1 MSKLLTP
8 RDIHTKMFHTHR
20 FAEGYDIEEV
30 NEFLEEV
37 ENTVAALAARLM
49 TLEGGGN
56 GTGRNDTRDGSCD

>member
-8 RDIHTKMFHTHR
+8 REIHTKMFHAHR
-20 FAEGYDIEEV
+20 FAEGHDIEEV
-30 NEFLEEV
+30 DDFLEEV

-56 GTGRNDTRDGSCD
+56 GTGRNDADDRSGD

>member
-8 RDIHTKMFHTHR
+8 RDIHTKLFHVHR
-20 FAEGYDIEEV
+20 FTEGYDIDEV
-30 NEFLEEV
+30 NEFLEDV

-56 GTGRNDTRDGSCD
+56 DTRRHDTGDGSGD